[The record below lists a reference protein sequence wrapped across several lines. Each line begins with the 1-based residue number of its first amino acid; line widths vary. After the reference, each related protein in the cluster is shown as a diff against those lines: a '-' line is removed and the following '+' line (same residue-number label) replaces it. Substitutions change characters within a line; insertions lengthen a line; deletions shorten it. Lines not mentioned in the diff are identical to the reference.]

1 MAIQNTK
8 EPSKVDA
15 ALQRFAEMLI
25 KRMEEMQKD
34 WHKGWIGG
42 GSMFGLPQN
51 ISGRTYEGSNA
62 FLLFLHTAENGYK
75 APVYMTYGQLYK
87 EGAHVLKGEKAV
99 PVFKWGFSI
108 KDKEGTKVTE

>member
-1 MAIQNTK
+1 MAIQKTK

-75 APVYMTYGQLYK
+75 APVYMTYGQLHK
-87 EGAHVLKGEKAV
+87 EGAHVLKGEKQ
-99 PVFKWGFSI
+99 FLFSNG
-108 KDKEGTKVTE
+108 DFP

>member
-1 MAIQNTK
+1 MAIQKTK

-51 ISGRTYEGSNA
+51 ISM
-62 FLLFLHTAENGYK
+62 K
-75 APVYMTYGQLYK
+75 AAMPSYCSCIQQKMG
-87 EGAHVLKGEKAV
+87 
-99 PVFKWGFSI
+99 I
-108 KDKEGTKVTE
+108 KHLCI